1 MNYSALIKNVLLQK
15 KKFTLPLKG
24 KSMEPTFFEGD
35 SVVVV
40 PADQINIDDIIL
52 FEVNDTVVFHRVV
65 EIFGE
70 WIVTKGDNHI
80 CCDDL
85 IHQSQVLGKY
95 LKESNTYAT
104 NLLKADN
111 KKIAFC
117 MHDCSVS
124 RTLQDIIGSSSINL
138 LSNTELRRSCV
149 NIGILAMANTT
160 INEVLP
166 NIQKDKNIVFH
177 FNVKVSNKKR
187 DGFYVFEDFDYVVRL
202 CGRIPNSLLTIEQQA
217 IMALGMINC
226 IGDQL

>member
-85 IHQSQVLGKY
+85 IHRSQVLGKY
-95 LKESNTYAT
+95 LKEYNTY
-104 NLLKADN
+104 NNSLLKTDN
-111 KKIAFC
+111 NKIAFC
-117 MHDCSVS
+117 LHDYNASG
-124 RTLQDIIGSSSINL
+124 TLQDIIGSSSINL
-138 LSNTELRRSCV
+138 LSNTELKRSYV

-160 INEVLP
+160 INEVLQ

-226 IGDQL
+226 IGD